1 MDIPV
6 GQGLI
11 LAEIKKATLCVAF
24 FLSEIDT
31 RFRAA
36 LSYKSLMSCPHSGD
50 GGQGMGVEVK
60 VRGPGSKS

>member
-11 LAEIKKATLCVAF
+11 LVEVKKATHSVAF
-24 FLSEIDT
+24 FLSETGT

-36 LSYKSLMSCPHSGD
+36 LPNKSLMSCPHSGED
-50 GGQGMGVEVK
+50 GQGMGVEVL
-60 VRGPGSKS
+60 R

>member
-24 FLSEIDT
+24 FLSEFNT
-31 RFRAA
+31 RFGAA
-36 LSYKSLMSCPHSGD
+36 LPNKSLMSRPHSGD
-50 GGQGMGVEVK
+50 GGQGLGVEVK
-60 VRGPGSKS
+60 VRGLGSKP